1 VSHFDAQRLVEL
13 RPGQCQRL
21 NATYTHITPMLPAR
35 ADPALSVAQH
45 LPDPEEHKHRR
56 TRRNAARRLLGQHQI

>member
-35 ADPALSVAQH
+35 ADPAFECSPTPAWS
-45 LPDPEEHKHRR
+45 RR
-56 TRRNAARRLLGQHQI
+56 TQTPSNAA